1 MLKKNHF
8 NLNDDVFPFTLSFFS
23 SKREPKG
30 VFRMSSPNISS
41 GQSTTQSF
49 LLIVVVASCIV
60 AAMFGSRNSL
70 SLTIGGIDQS
80 ETLDYLQISFAF
92 ALGQLVMGA
101 ISPFAGMIADKYGS
115 GKTLISGIL
124 LALLGTILI
133 PYSTTAFT
141 LSISLGVISSVGL
154 GIAGLPVVLAS
165 VNRLIPQEKVGMA
178 FGFVNAGSSLGQL
191 TLAPIAGLIIVNFGW
206 VYCILFL
213 SLILLSVIP
222 LSFLLRSRIE
232 VKPLSNIAPR
242 SLSDTL
248 GIAFKTPSYIYL
260 VAGFFV
266 CGFHVAFIATHM
278 PGVIQVCGLP
288 PTVSGW
294 SLGLI
299 GLFNIV
305 GSIFAGWYISKR
317 SMRIFLAYTYFARCV
332 IVLLFLVSPKDLLSV
347 LLFSAALGLT
357 YFSVIP
363 ATAGLIGKMFGPQFM
378 ATLFGF
384 ALFSHQIGGF
394 LGAYLG
400 GFFFSISGDYTT
412 VWLLDAALAV
422 FAALIH
428 LPIKERLVYSEAT

>member
-1 MLKKNHF
+1 
-8 NLNDDVFPFTLSFFS
+8 
-23 SKREPKG
+23 
-30 VFRMSSPNISS
+30 MSSLSTS
-41 GQSTTQSF
+41 KKQSTDQKY
-49 LLIVVVASCIV
+49 LLIVLAASCIV
-60 AAMFGSRNSL
+60 AAVFGSRNTIP
-70 SLTIGGIDQS
+70 LTIEGINRS

-92 ALGQLVMGA
+92 ALGQLLMGA
-101 ISPFAGMIADKYGS
+101 ISPFGGMIADKYGS
-115 GKTLISGIL
+115 GKTLIVGIL
-124 LALLGTILI
+124 LILLGTLLI

-141 LSISLGVISSVGL
+141 LSISLGVIASIGL

-165 VNRLIPQEKVGMA
+165 VNKLLPQEKVGMA

-191 TLAPIAGLIIVNFGW
+191 ILAPIAGFVIVTLGW

-213 SLILLSVIP
+213 SLILLLVLP
-222 LSFLLRSRIE
+222 LPILLRSRTE
-232 VKPLSNIAPR
+232 EKTLNTVADR
-242 SLSDTL
+242 TLSDTL
-248 GIAFKTPSYIYL
+248 NIAFKTPSYIYL

-278 PGVIQVCGLP
+278 PGVIQVCGFS

-305 GSIFAGWYISKR
+305 GSIFGGWYISKR
-317 SMRIFLAYTYFARCV
+317 SMRIFLAYTYFARCI
-332 IVLLFLVSPKDLLSV
+332 IVLLFLVSPKDLLSIM
-347 LLFSAALGLT
+347 LFSIALGLT

-363 ATAGLIGKMFGPQFM
+363 ATAGLVGKMFGPQFM

-400 GFFFSISGDYTT
+400 GFFFSITGDYTT
-412 VWLLDAALAV
+412 VWLLDATLAV

-428 LPIKERLVYSEAT
+428 LPIKEKLVYSKAT

>member
-1 MLKKNHF
+1 MPSFSTSKK
-8 NLNDDVFPFTLSFFS
+8 
-23 SKREPKG
+23 
-30 VFRMSSPNISS
+30 
-41 GQSTTQSF
+41 QSTEQKY
-49 LLIVVVASCIV
+49 LLIVIAASCIV
-60 AAMFGSRNSL
+60 AAVFGSRNTIP
-70 SLTIGGIDQS
+70 LTIEGINQS

-92 ALGQLVMGA
+92 ALGQLLMGA
-101 ISPFAGMIADKYGS
+101 ISPFGGMIADKYGS
-115 GKTLISGIL
+115 GKTLVVGIL
-124 LALLGTILI
+124 LILFGTLLI

-141 LSISLGVISSVGL
+141 LSISLGVIASIGL

-165 VNRLIPQEKVGMA
+165 VNKLLPQEKVGMA

-191 TLAPIAGLIIVNFGW
+191 ILAPIAGFIIVTLGW

-213 SLILLSVIP
+213 SLILLLVLP
-222 LSFLLRSRIE
+222 LPVLLRSRTE
-232 VKPLSNIAPR
+232 EKALNNVSDR
-242 SLSDTL
+242 TLSDTL
-248 GIAFKTPSYIYL
+248 NIAFKTPSYIYL

-278 PGVIQVCGLP
+278 PGVIQVCGFS

-317 SMRIFLAYTYFARCV
+317 SMRIFLAYTYFARCI
-332 IVLLFLVSPKDLLSV
+332 IVLLFLVSPKDILSV
-347 LLFSAALGLT
+347 MLFSIALGLT

-363 ATAGLIGKMFGPQFM
+363 ATAGLVGKMFGPQFM

-400 GFFFSISGDYTT
+400 GFFFSITGDYTT

>member
-1 MLKKNHF
+1 
-8 NLNDDVFPFTLSFFS
+8 
-23 SKREPKG
+23 
-30 VFRMSSPNISS
+30 
-41 GQSTTQSF
+41 
-49 LLIVVVASCIV
+49 
-60 AAMFGSRNSL
+60 
-70 SLTIGGIDQS
+70 
-80 ETLDYLQISFAF
+80 
-92 ALGQLVMGA
+92 MGA
-101 ISPFAGMIADKYGS
+101 ISPFGGMIADKFGT
-115 GKTLISGIL
+115 GKTLVVGIL
-124 LALLGTILI
+124 LILLGTLLI
-133 PYSTTAFT
+133 PYSTTAFS
-141 LSISLGVISSVGL
+141 LSISLGVVASCGL

-165 VNRLIPQEKVGMA
+165 VNKLLPQEKVGMA

-191 TLAPIAGLIIVNFGW
+191 ILAPIAGFIIVNLGW

-213 SLILLSVIP
+213 ALILLLVLP
-222 LSFLLRSRIE
+222 LPVLLRSRTE
-232 VKPLSNIAPR
+232 EKTLNNVADR
-242 SLSDTL
+242 TLSDTL
-248 GIAFKTPSYIYL
+248 NIAFKTPSYIYL

-278 PGVIQVCGLP
+278 PGVIQVGGFS

-317 SMRIFLAYTYFARCV
+317 SMRIFLAYTYFARCI

-347 LLFSAALGLT
+347 MLFSIALGLT

-363 ATAGLIGKMFGPQFM
+363 ATAGLVGKMFGPQFM

-412 VWLLDAALAV
+412 VWLLDASLAV

-428 LPIKERLVYSEAT
+428 LPIKERLVYSEAN

>member
-1 MLKKNHF
+1 
-8 NLNDDVFPFTLSFFS
+8 
-23 SKREPKG
+23 
-30 VFRMSSPNISS
+30 MSSPNTSKR
-41 GQSTTQSF
+41 QSTDHKY
-49 LLIVVVASCIV
+49 LLIVIAASCLV
-60 AAMFGSRNSL
+60 AAVFGSRNSL
-70 SLTIGGIDQS
+70 SLTIEGMNQS

-92 ALGQLVMGA
+92 ALGQLFVGA
-101 ISPFAGMIADKYGS
+101 ISPFGGMIADKYGS
-115 GKTLISGIL
+115 GKTLTAGIIL
-124 LALLGTILI
+124 SLFGTLLI
-133 PYSTTAFT
+133 PYSTTSFT
-141 LSISLGVISSVGL
+141 LSISLGIIASTGL

-165 VNRLIPQEKVGMA
+165 VNKLIPQEKVGMA
-178 FGFVNAGSSLGQL
+178 FGFINAGSSLGQL
-191 TLAPIAGLIIVNFGW
+191 ILAPVAGFIIVHLGW

-213 SLILLSVIP
+213 SLILLLVLP
-222 LSFLLRSRIE
+222 LSFLLRSRVDKKTLKSI
-232 VKPLSNIAPR
+232 NNR

-248 GIAFKTPSYIYL
+248 NTAFKTPSYIYL
-260 VAGFFV
+260 VTGFFV

-278 PGVIQVCGLP
+278 PGVIQVCGFS

-294 SLGLI
+294 SLGII

-317 SMRIFLAYTYFARCV
+317 SMRIFLAYTYFARCI
-332 IVLLFLVSPKDLLSV
+332 IVLLFLMSPKDLLSV
-347 LLFSAALGLT
+347 MLFSIALGLT

-363 ATAGLIGKMFGPQFM
+363 ATAGLVGKMFGPQFM

-400 GFFFSISGDYTT
+400 GFFFSITGDYTT

-428 LPIKERLVYSEAT
+428 LPIKERLVYSEAS

>member
-1 MLKKNHF
+1 
-8 NLNDDVFPFTLSFFS
+8 
-23 SKREPKG
+23 
-30 VFRMSSPNISS
+30 MSSPNTSKR
-41 GQSTTQSF
+41 QSTDHKY
-49 LLIVVVASCIV
+49 LLIVIAASCLV
-60 AAMFGSRNSL
+60 AAVFGSRNSL
-70 SLTIGGIDQS
+70 SLTIEGMNQS

-92 ALGQLVMGA
+92 ALGQLFVGA
-101 ISPFAGMIADKYGS
+101 ISPFGGMIADKYGS
-115 GKTLISGIL
+115 GKTLTAGIIL
-124 LALLGTILI
+124 SLFGTLLI
-133 PYSTTAFT
+133 PYSTTSFT
-141 LSISLGVISSVGL
+141 LSISLGIIASTGL

-165 VNRLIPQEKVGMA
+165 VNKLIPQEKVGMA
-178 FGFVNAGSSLGQL
+178 FGFINAGSSLGQL
-191 TLAPIAGLIIVNFGW
+191 ILAPVAGFIIVHLGW

-213 SLILLSVIP
+213 SLILLLVLP
-222 LSFLLRSRIE
+222 LSFLLRSR
-232 VKPLSNIAPR
+232 VDKKTLTSVNNR

-248 GIAFKTPSYIYL
+248 NTAFKTPSYIYL
-260 VAGFFV
+260 VTGFFV

-278 PGVIQVCGLP
+278 PGVIQVCGFS

-294 SLGLI
+294 SLGII

-317 SMRIFLAYTYFARCV
+317 SMRIFLAYTYFARCI

-347 LLFSAALGLT
+347 MLFSIALGLT

-363 ATAGLIGKMFGPQFM
+363 ATAGLVGKMFGPQFM

-400 GFFFSISGDYTT
+400 GFFFSITGDYTT

-428 LPIKERLVYSEAT
+428 LPIKERLVYSEAG

>member
-1 MLKKNHF
+1 M
-8 NLNDDVFPFTLSFFS
+8 SFFS
-23 SKREPKG
+23 SNRELKREFIMALSNIPKEQG
-30 VFRMSSPNISS
+30 KD
-41 GQSTTQSF
+41 QKY
-49 LLIVVVASCIV
+49 LLIVIAASCIV
-60 AAMFGSRNSL
+60 AAVFGSRNSL
-70 SLTIGGIDQS
+70 SLTIEGINQS

-92 ALGQLVMGA
+92 ALGQLFIGT
-101 ISPFAGMIADKYGS
+101 ISPFGGMIADKYGS
-115 GKTLISGIL
+115 GKTLTVGIL
-124 LALLGTILI
+124 LSLLGTLLI

-141 LSISLGVISSVGL
+141 LSISLGVIASSGL
-154 GIAGLPVVLAS
+154 GVAGLPVVLAS

-178 FGFVNAGSSLGQL
+178 FGFINAGSSLGQL
-191 TLAPIAGLIIVNFGW
+191 ILAPIAGFIIVNFGW

-213 SLILLSVIP
+213 SLILLLVLP
-222 LSFLLRSRIE
+222 LSFLLRSRVE
-232 VKPLSNIAPR
+232 KNTFNNIADR

-248 GIAFKTPSYIYL
+248 NIAFKTPSYIYL

-278 PGVIQVCGLP
+278 PGVIQVCGFS

-317 SMRIFLAYTYFARCV
+317 SMRIFLAYTYFARCI
-332 IVLLFLVSPKDLLSV
+332 IVLLFLVSPKDLISV
-347 LLFSAALGLT
+347 MLFSIALGLT

-363 ATAGLIGKMFGPQFM
+363 ATAGLVGKMFGPQFM

-400 GFFFSISGDYTT
+400 GFFFSITGDYTT

-428 LPIKERLVYSEAT
+428 LPIKEKLVYSEAT

>member
-1 MLKKNHF
+1 MA
-8 NLNDDVFPFTLSFFS
+8 LSNI
-23 SKREPKG
+23 PKEQG
-30 VFRMSSPNISS
+30 KD
-41 GQSTTQSF
+41 QKY
-49 LLIVVVASCIV
+49 LLIVIAASCIV
-60 AAMFGSRNSL
+60 AAVFGSRNSL
-70 SLTIGGIDQS
+70 SLTIEGINQS

-92 ALGQLVMGA
+92 ALGQLFIGT
-101 ISPFAGMIADKYGS
+101 ISPFGGMIADKYGS
-115 GKTLISGIL
+115 GKTLTVGIL
-124 LALLGTILI
+124 LSLLGTLLI

-141 LSISLGVISSVGL
+141 LSISLGVIASSGL

-178 FGFVNAGSSLGQL
+178 FGFINAGSSLGQL
-191 TLAPIAGLIIVNFGW
+191 ILAPIAGFIIVNFGW

-213 SLILLSVIP
+213 SLVLLLVLP
-222 LSFLLRSRIE
+222 RSFLLRSRVE
-232 VKPLSNIAPR
+232 KNTLNNIADR

-248 GIAFKTPSYIYL
+248 NIAFKTPSYIYL

-278 PGVIQVCGLP
+278 PGVIQVCGFS

-317 SMRIFLAYTYFARCV
+317 SMRIFLAYTYFARCI
-332 IVLLFLVSPKDLLSV
+332 IVLLFLVSPKDLISV
-347 LLFSAALGLT
+347 MLFSIALGLT

-363 ATAGLIGKMFGPQFM
+363 ATAGLVGKMFGPQFM

-400 GFFFSISGDYTT
+400 GFFFSITGDYTT

-428 LPIKERLVYSEAT
+428 LPIKEKLVYSEAT

>member
-1 MLKKNHF
+1 M
-8 NLNDDVFPFTLSFFS
+8 
-23 SKREPKG
+23 
-30 VFRMSSPNISS
+30 MSSPNTSKE
-41 GQSTTQSF
+41 QSTNQKY
-49 LLIVVVASCIV
+49 LLIVIAASCLV
-60 AAMFGSRNSL
+60 AAVFGSRNSL
-70 SLTIGGIDQS
+70 SLTIEGMNQS

-92 ALGQLVMGA
+92 ALGQLFVGA
-101 ISPFAGMIADKYGS
+101 ISPFGGMIADKYGS
-115 GKTLISGIL
+115 GKTLVSGIL
-124 LALLGTILI
+124 LAMLGTILI

-141 LSISLGVISSVGL
+141 LSISLGVIASTGL

-165 VNRLIPQEKVGMA
+165 VNKLIPQEKVGMA
-178 FGFVNAGSSLGQL
+178 FGYINAGSSLGQL
-191 TLAPIAGLIIVNFGW
+191 ILAPVAGFIIVNLGW

-213 SLILLSVIP
+213 SLILLLVLP
-222 LSFLLRSRIE
+222 LSFLLRSRID
-232 VKPLSNIAPR
+232 KKTLKSINSR

-248 GIAFKTPSYIYL
+248 NTAFKTPSYIYL
-260 VAGFFV
+260 VTGFFG

-278 PGVIQVCGLP
+278 PGVIQVCGFS

-317 SMRIFLAYTYFARCV
+317 SMRIFLVYTYFARCI

-347 LLFSAALGLT
+347 MLFSIALGLT

-363 ATAGLIGKMFGPQFM
+363 ATAGLVGKMFGPQFM

>member
-1 MLKKNHF
+1 
-8 NLNDDVFPFTLSFFS
+8 
-23 SKREPKG
+23 
-30 VFRMSSPNISS
+30 MSSPNTSND
-41 GQSTTQSF
+41 QNTTQSF
-49 LLIVVVASCIV
+49 LLIVVAASCIV

-70 SLTIGGIDQS
+70 SLTIGGINQS

-92 ALGQLVMGA
+92 ALGQLIMGA

-124 LALLGTILI
+124 LALFGTILI

-141 LSISLGVISSVGL
+141 LSISLGVISSIGL

-213 SLILLSVIP
+213 SLILLSVLP

-232 VKPLSNIAPR
+232 VKALNNIAAR
-242 SLSDTL
+242 SLAETL

>member
-1 MLKKNHF
+1 
-8 NLNDDVFPFTLSFFS
+8 
-23 SKREPKG
+23 
-30 VFRMSSPNISS
+30 MSSFSTS
-41 GQSTTQSF
+41 KKQSTDQKY
-49 LLIVVVASCIV
+49 LLIVIAASFIV
-60 AAMFGSRNSL
+60 AAGFGSRNTL
-70 SLTIGGIDQS
+70 PLTIEGINQS

-92 ALGQLVMGA
+92 ALGQLLMGA
-101 ISPFAGMIADKYGS
+101 ISPFGGMIADKFGT
-115 GKTLISGIL
+115 GKTLVVGIL
-124 LALLGTILI
+124 LILLGTFLI

-141 LSISLGVISSVGL
+141 LSISLGVVASCGL

-165 VNRLIPQEKVGMA
+165 VNKLLPQEKVGMA

-191 TLAPIAGLIIVNFGW
+191 ILAPIAGFIIVNLGW

-213 SLILLSVIP
+213 ALILLLVLP
-222 LSFLLRSRIE
+222 LPVLLRSRTE
-232 VKPLSNIAPR
+232 EKTLNNVADR
-242 SLSDTL
+242 TLSDTL
-248 GIAFKTPSYIYL
+248 NIAFKTPSYIYL

-278 PGVIQVCGLP
+278 PGVIQVCGFS

-317 SMRIFLAYTYFARCV
+317 SMRIFLAYTYFARCI

-347 LLFSAALGLT
+347 MLFSIALGLT

-363 ATAGLIGKMFGPQFM
+363 ATAGLVGKMFGPQFM

>member
-1 MLKKNHF
+1 
-8 NLNDDVFPFTLSFFS
+8 
-23 SKREPKG
+23 
-30 VFRMSSPNISS
+30 MSSPAVSKE
-41 GQSTTQSF
+41 QKKDKKF
-49 LLIVVVASCIV
+49 LLIVIAASCLV

-70 SLTIGGIDQS
+70 SLTIEGIDQS
-80 ETLDYLQISFAF
+80 QTLNYLQISFAF
-92 ALGQLVMGA
+92 ALGQLVVGA

-115 GKTLISGIL
+115 GKTLTVGIL
-124 LALLGTILI
+124 LGLLGIILI

-141 LSISLGVISSVGL
+141 LSISLGVISSIGL
-154 GIAGLPVVLAS
+154 GVAGLPVVLAS
-165 VNRLIPQEKVGMA
+165 VNRLIPQNKVGMA
-178 FGFVNAGSSLGQL
+178 FGLVNAGQSLGQL
-191 TLAPIAGLIIVNFGW
+191 ILAPLAGFIIVNFGW
-206 VYCILFL
+206 ILCILFL
-213 SLILLSVIP
+213 CTVLLLVLP
-222 LSFLLRSRIE
+222 FSFTLRSRTDTKQPSGVQTI
-232 VKPLSNIAPR
+232 
-242 SLSDTL
+242 SLSETL
-248 GIAFKTPSYIYL
+248 RIAFNTPSYIYL
-260 VAGFFV
+260 VVGFFV

-317 SMRIFLAYTYFARCV
+317 SMRIFLAYTYFARCI
-332 IVLLFLVSPKDLLSV
+332 IVLLFLASPKDLISII
-347 LLFSAALGLT
+347 LFSAALGLT

-363 ATAGLIGKMFGPQFM
+363 ATAGLVGKMFGPQFM

-400 GFFFSISGDYTT
+400 GYFFSVTGDYTT

-428 LPIKERLVYSEAT
+428 LPIKEKLVFSEVT

>member
-1 MLKKNHF
+1 
-8 NLNDDVFPFTLSFFS
+8 
-23 SKREPKG
+23 
-30 VFRMSSPNISS
+30 MSSF
-41 GQSTTQSF
+41 STSKKKSTDQKY
-49 LLIVVVASCIV
+49 LLIVIAASFIV
-60 AAMFGSRNSL
+60 AAGFGSRNTL
-70 SLTIGGIDQS
+70 PLTIEGINQS

-92 ALGQLVMGA
+92 ALGQLLMGA
-101 ISPFAGMIADKYGS
+101 ISPFGGMIADKFGT
-115 GKTLISGIL
+115 GKTLVVGIL
-124 LALLGTILI
+124 LILLGTFLI

-141 LSISLGVISSVGL
+141 LSISLGVVASCGL

-165 VNRLIPQEKVGMA
+165 VNKLLPQEKVGMA

-191 TLAPIAGLIIVNFGW
+191 ILAPIAGFIIVNLGW

-213 SLILLSVIP
+213 ALILLLVLP
-222 LSFLLRSRIE
+222 LPVLLRSRTE
-232 VKPLSNIAPR
+232 EKTLNNVADR
-242 SLSDTL
+242 TLSDTL
-248 GIAFKTPSYIYL
+248 NIAFKTPSYIYL

-278 PGVIQVCGLP
+278 PGVIQVCGFS

-317 SMRIFLAYTYFARCV
+317 SMRIFLAYTYFARCI

-347 LLFSAALGLT
+347 MLFSIALGLT

-363 ATAGLIGKMFGPQFM
+363 ATAGLVGKMFGPQFM

-400 GFFFSISGDYTT
+400 GYFFSISGDYTT

>member
-1 MLKKNHF
+1 
-8 NLNDDVFPFTLSFFS
+8 
-23 SKREPKG
+23 
-30 VFRMSSPNISS
+30 MSSPNTSKR
-41 GQSTTQSF
+41 QSTDNKY
-49 LLIVVVASCIV
+49 LLIVIAASCLV
-60 AAMFGSRNSL
+60 AAVFGSRNSL
-70 SLTIGGIDQS
+70 SLTIEGMNQS

-92 ALGQLVMGA
+92 ALGQLFVGA
-101 ISPFAGMIADKYGS
+101 ISPFGGMIADKYGS
-115 GKTLISGIL
+115 GKTLTAGIIL
-124 LALLGTILI
+124 SLFGTLLI
-133 PYSTTAFT
+133 PYSTTSFT
-141 LSISLGVISSVGL
+141 LSISLGIIASTGL

-165 VNRLIPQEKVGMA
+165 VNKLIPQEKVGMA
-178 FGFVNAGSSLGQL
+178 FGFINAGSSLGQL
-191 TLAPIAGLIIVNFGW
+191 ILAPVAGFIIVHLGW

-213 SLILLSVIP
+213 SLILLLVLP
-222 LSFLLRSRIE
+222 LSFLLRSR
-232 VKPLSNIAPR
+232 VDKKTLTSVNNR

-248 GIAFKTPSYIYL
+248 NTAFKTPSYIYL
-260 VAGFFV
+260 VTGFFV

-278 PGVIQVCGLP
+278 PGVIQVCGFS

-294 SLGLI
+294 SLGII

-317 SMRIFLAYTYFARCV
+317 SMRIFLAYTYFARCI

-347 LLFSAALGLT
+347 MLFSIALGLT

-363 ATAGLIGKMFGPQFM
+363 ATAGLVGKMFGPQFM

-400 GFFFSISGDYTT
+400 GFFFSITGDYTT

-428 LPIKERLVYSEAT
+428 LPIKERLVYSEAD

>member
-1 MLKKNHF
+1 
-8 NLNDDVFPFTLSFFS
+8 
-23 SKREPKG
+23 
-30 VFRMSSPNISS
+30 MSSPNTSND
-41 GQSTTQSF
+41 QNTTQSF
-49 LLIVVVASCIV
+49 LLIVVAASCIV

-70 SLTIGGIDQS
+70 SLTIGGINQS

-92 ALGQLVMGA
+92 ALGQLIMGA

-213 SLILLSVIP
+213 SLILLSVLP

-232 VKPLSNIAPR
+232 VKALNNIAAR
-242 SLSDTL
+242 SLAETL